1 MCMSAVRAG
10 LEEDIR
16 SPGTGVTASVSCHVG
31 IRDWTRTLWKCS
43 NCLTVCPAPKW
54 SNILLSFPSA
64 LKSVL
69 NLKMIAPFP
78 HSTEESQWL
87 VPDMTNVAGFK
98 SVQLFVVPFWT
109 GLFISFG
116 VYECLAA
123 CVPCGCLAPT
133 EAGSH
138 WDSWNSLFR
147 WLWAIMWAIGRAAG
161 SSQHQHVEFELELWA
176 R

>member
-1 MCMSAVRAG
+1 MCVSAVPAG
-10 LEEDIR
+10 LEEDVR

-31 IRDWTRTLWKCS
+31 IRNWTRTLWKRS
-43 NCLTVCPAPKW
+43 NCLAVYPAPKW
-54 SNILLSFPSA
+54 SYILLSFLSA

-69 NLKMIAPFP
+69 NLTMIAPFP

-87 VPDMTNVAGFK
+87 VADTTNVTGFK

-109 GLFISFG
+109 GLFILFG
-116 VYECLAA
+116 AYECLAA

-133 EAGSH
+133 ETGRH
-138 WDSWNSLFR
+138 WDSWNSLSG
-147 WLWAIMWAIGRAAG
+147 WLWAIVWAIGRAAE
-161 SSQHQHVEFELELWA
+161 SSQHQYVELELWA